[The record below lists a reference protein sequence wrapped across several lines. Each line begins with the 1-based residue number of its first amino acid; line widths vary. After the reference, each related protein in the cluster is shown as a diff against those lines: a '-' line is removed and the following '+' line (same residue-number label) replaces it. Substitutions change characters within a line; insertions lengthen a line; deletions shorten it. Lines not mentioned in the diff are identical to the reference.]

1 MKNYQLKAL
10 ANKIKVSYINGTILH
25 SWHGSL
31 ADRGYFIRYNIFEKH
46 TLYTEDYGGPVL
58 APDPGLWGAER
69 HSILKE
75 YTFYVKEDPPQPPTT
90 AL

>member
-46 TLYTEDYGGPVL
+46 GFNPKTDIVRDKNGII
-58 APDPGLWGAER
+58 GLT
-69 HSILKE
+69 KE
-75 YTFYVKEDPPQPPTT
+75 G
-90 AL
+90 